1 MFENKQRRQLPEII
15 REIAEGYAEEVPL
28 NSCFDAGLPS
38 DTAVVGV
45 LNTLRAVLC
54 AGYAGQRKVDK
65 NNIQFHLADNI
76 YILYERLSEQI
87 YRSFRHNC
95 RRSDFICDHC
105 QELAETKTVEFLARI
120 RDLRRRLSLDVQA
133 AYDGDPAAKSFDEI
147 ISSYPGFHAITIYRL
162 AHELHQLE
170 VPLIPRMMTEYAH
183 SITGIDIHPGAQI
196 GNSFFIDHGTGVVVG
211 ETTIIGNNVK
221 LYQGVTLGAL
231 SFPKD
236 EDGNVIRNTR
246 RHPTIEDDV
255 VIYSGATILGG
266 QTIIGCGSVV
276 GGNVWITH
284 SIPAYTKV
292 TLETPKM
299 IYQEAAAK

>member
-15 REIAEGYAEEVPL
+15 REIAESYTEDAPL
-28 NSCFDAGLPS
+28 NCCFDAGLPS

-45 LNTLRAVLC
+45 LKTLRAVLC
-54 AGYAGQRKVDK
+54 AGYAGLGRVDK
-65 NNIQFHLADNI
+65 DHIQFYLADNI
-76 YILYERLSEQI
+76 YVLYERLSEQI
-87 YRSFRHNC
+87 YRSFRHDC

-105 QELAETKTVEFLARI
+105 QQLAETKTVEFLARI
-120 RDLRRRLSLDVQA
+120 PDLRRRLSLDVQA

-147 ISSYPGFHAITIYRL
+147 ISSYPGFHGITIYRL
-162 AHELHQLE
+162 AHELHQLG
-170 VPLIPRMMTEYAH
+170 VPLIPRMMTEHAH

-196 GNSFFIDHGTGVVVG
+196 GDSFFIDHGTGVVIG

-236 EDGNVIRNTR
+236 EAGKVIRNTK

-266 QTIIGCGSVV
+266 ETTIGRGSVI
-276 GGNVWITH
+276 GGNVWITR
-284 SIPAYTKV
+284 SIPPYTKV

>member
-15 REIAEGYAEEVPL
+15 REIVETYFPDEPI
-28 NSCFDAGLPS
+28 NQCFDAGLPS
-38 DTAVVGV
+38 DSAVVGV
-45 LNTLRAVLC
+45 LKALRAVLF
-54 AGYAGQRKVDK
+54 AGYAGHNIDK
-65 NNIQFHLADNI
+65 NNIQFHLADHI
-76 YILYERLSEQI
+76 YVLYERLSEQI
-87 YRSFRHNC
+87 YRSFRHDC

-105 QELAETKTVEFLARI
+105 QELAETKTVEFLARVP
-120 RDLRRRLSLDVQA
+120 RLRKRLSLDVQA

-147 ISSYPGFHAITIYRL
+147 ISSYPGLHAVAIYRI
-162 AHELHQLE
+162 AHELHRLS

-183 SITGIDIHPGAQI
+183 GITGIDIHPGAKI
-196 GNSFFIDHGTGVVVG
+196 GDSFFIDHGTGVVIG
-211 ETTIIGNNVK
+211 ETTIIGKNVK

-236 EDGNVIRNTR
+236 ETGKVIRNTK

-266 QTIIGCGSVV
+266 ETAIGRGSVI

-284 SIPAYTKV
+284 SIPPYTKV